1 MTPRRG
7 LAVVAATLIAA
18 SAASAATAATDAA
31 PVDAT
36 RYPALAAL
44 TGWLRSDAREA
55 RNCSSMVAL
64 SLSAR
69 AAYEKTQSEPAAV
82 HNIAAS
88 LQQVSGGKM
97 DAAVANQL
105 ASNSVRTAVQFL
117 PLPRE
122 AAGMGIASLCRS
134 AVSRADRPFADDR
147 LVDRLVVDARACLSA
162 GLASGT
168 TTPLA
173 LDCVVKTFER
183 R

>member
-1 MTPRRG
+1 MTRRRG
-7 LAVVAATLIAA
+7 LAVVAAALIAA
-18 SAASAATAATDAA
+18 NAAFAATTATDAA
-31 PVDAT
+31 PVDAA
-36 RYPALAAL
+36 RYPSLAAL
-44 TGWLRSDAREA
+44 TGWLKSDAREA

-82 HNIAAS
+82 HNIATS

-97 DAAVANQL
+97 EASVATQL
-105 ASNSVRTAVQFL
+105 ASSSVRTAVQFVA
-117 PLPRE
+117 LPRE
-122 AAGMGIASLCRS
+122 AAGMAIASLCRS
-134 AVSRADRPFADDR
+134 AVSRSDRPFADDR
-147 LVDRLVVDARACLSA
+147 LVERLVVEARACMS